1 MKSITPIMKK
11 ILAGF
16 LLFAIVGVANASPNV
31 QQVIPSYNGAPT
43 DTLTVNGTGFSGGT
57 IVVRIAGVQ
66 MTAVTVNSST
76 QLIVGI
82 PSYSPGDYKLRVTVL
97 PYDDDGHSSV
107 FDFVLG
113 AQGSQGATGAT
124 GATGPQGNTGPQG
137 AKGDTGPM
145 GAAGAVGPVGPAG
158 PAGAAGAQGPQG
170 NTGPQGAQGATGP
183 QGPPAVANVGSVTAT
198 IEMCAANAVQ
208 PTSALVYMPGHAFSG
223 YSDPTTGAFTFDN
236 VPSGSYSVVAKQPN
250 SSLAPASVSPVA
262 VTSGTT
268 TNMGIIDLSKSNY
281 QTDPANCGS
290 CGNVCGN
297 TQACVSG
304 ACLNNCPY
312 LSVSP
317 VAGTGGQLGTLTP
330 GMSVQKT
337 GGPLSSASTS
347 AGQDWYIV
355 TMQAPYFTVGGV
367 VVINPIIN
375 QTVLA
380 GGAVVVNP
388 TANPVIQLTGDL
400 VDYVF
405 DVYTDAN
412 GTRATNCGPPTS
424 FGITHFY
431 GQNISQ
437 GGYCALVSPQTLYV
451 RVYAISTNSSCGT
464 YTLNFSD

>member
-1 MKSITPIMKK
+1 VKSITLLMNR

-16 LLFAIVGVANASPNV
+16 LLTFAIVGVANASPNI
-31 QQVIPSYNGAPT
+31 QQVIPRYNGAPT
-43 DTLTVNGTGFSGGT
+43 DSLTVNGTGFSGGT
-57 IVVRIAGVQ
+57 VVVRIAGVQ
-66 MTAVTVNSST
+66 MSSVSVNSTGT

-113 AQGSQGATGAT
+113 AQGLQGATGAT

-183 QGPPAVANVGSVTAT
+183 QGPPGVANVGSVTAT
-198 IEMCAANAVQ
+198 VEMCVANAVQ

-236 VPSGSYSVVAKQPN
+236 VPSGSYSVVAKQPG

-268 TNMGIIDLSKSNY
+268 TNMGIIDLSNSNY

-290 CGNVCGN
+290 CGNVCATG
-297 TQACVSG
+297 QACVSG
-304 ACLNNCPY
+304 ACLSNCPY

-317 VAGTGGQLGTLTP
+317 VASNPIQLGTLTP
-330 GMSVQKT
+330 GISVQKT
-337 GGPLSSASTS
+337 GGPLSTAST
-347 AGQDWYIV
+347 GVDWYGV
-355 TMQAPYFTVGGV
+355 TMQAPYYQDPAGTGS
-367 VVINPIIN
+367 VINP
-375 QTVLA
+375 L
-380 GGAVVVNP
+380 
-388 TANPVIQLTGDL
+388 ANPVIQLTGDFA
-400 VDYVF
+400 DYVF
-405 DVYTDAN
+405 DVYTDAL
-412 GTRATNCGPPTS
+412 GTMATDCVPSGNQAYQNPIGVR
-424 FGITHFY
+424 Y
-431 GQNISQ
+431 YLGQNISQ
-437 GGYCALVSPQTLYV
+437 GGQCTVHYSPTLYV
-451 RVYAISTNSSCGT
+451 RVYAIGPNSSCGK
-464 YTLNFSD
+464 YTINFSD

>member
-1 MKSITPIMKK
+1 MKSIASLMNRIV
-11 ILAGF
+11 AGF
-16 LLFAIVGVANASPNV
+16 LFTFAIAGVANASPNV
-31 QQVIPSYNGAPT
+31 QQVIPTYIGSPT

-82 PSYSPGDYKLRVTVL
+82 PSYPAGDYKLRVTVL
-97 PYDDDGHSSV
+97 PYDDDGHASV

-113 AQGSQGATGAT
+113 AQGPQGATGAT

-158 PAGAAGAQGPQG
+158 PAGASGAQGPQG

-183 QGPPAVANVGSVTAT
+183 QGSPAVANVGSVTAT
-198 IEMCAANAVQ
+198 IEMCTATGVQ
-208 PTSALVYMPGHAFSG
+208 PTSTLVYMPGHAFSG

-250 SSLAPASVSPVA
+250 SSLTPPSVSPVA

-281 QTDPANCGS
+281 PTDPANCGS
-290 CGNVCGN
+290 CGNVCAG

-304 ACLNNCPY
+304 ACSNNCPY

-317 VAGTGGQLGTLTP
+317 VAATGGQLGALTP

-337 GGPLSSASTS
+337 GGPLSSASTL

-355 TMQAPYFTVGGV
+355 TMQAPYYTDPSVGGV
-367 VVINPIIN
+367 VN
-375 QTVLA
+375 
-380 GGAVVVNP
+380 NP
-388 TANPVIQLTGDL
+388 TANPVIQLTGGL

-405 DVYTDAN
+405 DVYTDAF
-412 GTRATNCGPPTS
+412 GTSATNCGPPS
-424 FGITHFY
+424 SLSITHFY
-431 GQNISQ
+431 GQNIEPPP
-437 GGYCALVSPQTLYV
+437 GGFCTLHYNPSPTLYV
-451 RVYAISTNSSCGT
+451 RVYARSTNSSCGT
-464 YTLNFSD
+464 YTINFSD